1 MAEHDCEVRVANHTG
16 SCHVIVLLDCENLG
30 ANDASIFGNSDQA
43 DSHNRL
49 LDTLAKRS
57 HDSDGEKN
65 RRDSEH
71 HVHDAHDDG
80 IPLAALVARDRA
92 KQNANGKRYSHSGK
106 AHDEGNLGA
115 DEHAAEDVAAL
126 KVGAEPVLG
135 RRALRGMREV
145 LLVGIV
151 GQHAGNELRHNGYDH
166 ENEDEDGRHERRLV
180 GDDAVD
186 DVLPDA
192 LALFNHR
199 RCCGVRIEFAGAF
212 GRENRFLAHLDH
224 PSSFAPYLMR
234 GSSHA

>member
-1 MAEHDCEVRVANHTG
+1 MAEHDGEVRVAHDARG
-16 SCHVIVLLDCENLG
+16 GDVVVLLDGEDLG
-30 ANDASIFGNSDQA
+30 AHDTRVFGNGDEA
-43 DSHNRL
+43 DGHNRL
-49 LDTLAKRS
+49 LDALAERS
-57 HDSDGEKN
+57 HDGDGEQD
-65 RRDSEH
+65 RRDGEH
-71 HVHDAHDDG
+71 HVHDAHDDRV
-80 IPLAALVARDRA
+80 PFPALVAGDRA
-92 KQNANGKRYSHSGK
+92 QNDAERQRDGHGRQ
-106 AHDEGNLGA
+106 ADDEGNLGA

-151 GQHAGNELRHNGYDH
+151 GQHAGNELRHNGDDH
-166 ENEDEDGRHERRLV
+166 ENEDENGRHERRLV